1 MSVSD
6 RDSRKAREKFSTFLK
21 SRRLKQTQ
29 QRLDILNKLLSL
41 DTHVNAEELYGVI
54 RDKNPSMGYS
64 TVYRTLKLLTECG
77 LAKDHHFGDG
87 ITRYE
92 SCFNRD
98 HHDHIVCLECHEIF
112 EFENEKI
119 EELQKKVAENLDFTI
134 LDHRLEIYG
143 ICKNCKLSKETS

>member
-1 MSVSD
+1 MK
-6 RDSRKAREKFSTFLK
+6 SRK
-21 SRRLKQTQ
+21 LKQTQ

-41 DTHVNAEELYGVI
+41 DTHVNAEELYRAI
-54 RDKNPSMGYS
+54 HDENPSMGYS

-77 LAKDHHFGDG
+77 LAKDHQFGDG
-87 ITRYE
+87 IARYE

-119 EELQKKVAENLDFTI
+119 EALQKQVAQDLGFTI

-143 ICKNCKLSKETS
+143 VCKNCKQIKETQ